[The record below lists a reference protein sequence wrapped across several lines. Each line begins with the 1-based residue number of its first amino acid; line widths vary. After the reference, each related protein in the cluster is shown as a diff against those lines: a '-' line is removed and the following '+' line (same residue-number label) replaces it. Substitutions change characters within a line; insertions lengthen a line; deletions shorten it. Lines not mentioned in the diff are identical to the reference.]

1 MREALQEVFGSDFF
15 WVIFKIVLI
24 SILSGFIGLERESLS
39 KPAGIRT
46 HILVGIS
53 AVLATIC
60 GEYVNELSG
69 GDMGRIPSQ
78 LLPSIGFIGAGTIL
92 RDGFN
97 VKGLTTAA
105 GLWTCAGIGL
115 SIGIGFY
122 SGAAITTILVLVI
135 YRFMGRVDEIAYEH
149 SRVLDIYIEFESRRS
164 IAPFISVLKQNNY
177 KIVQMEL
184 NKSKKNKEELV
195 NATLVLEVPEKTK
208 HGIVIDLLREIP
220 GIEYVEE
227 I

>member
-15 WVIFKIVLI
+15 WVLFKVILI

-105 GLWTCAGIGL
+105 SLLAIACIGL
-115 SIGIGFY
+115 CVGTGMYYGAIIATVVVYITLKFVAVPSNGIN
-122 SGAAITTILVLVI
+122 INL
-135 YRFMGRVDEIAYEH
+135 
-149 SRVLDIYIEFESRRS
+149 YIEVEDGNETFDKVEKLLSKNSINIKNVSIETLKSGKEVIKLVGESNEK
-164 IAPFISVLKQNNY
+164 INNNEIIGAIMKFDGVK
-177 KIVQMEL
+177 KIV
-184 NKSKKNKEELV
+184 
-195 NATLVLEVPEKTK
+195 EK
-208 HGIVIDLLREIP
+208 
-220 GIEYVEE
+220 
-227 I
+227 

>member
-15 WVIFKIVLI
+15 WVLFKVILI

-105 GLWTCAGIGL
+105 SLLAIACIGL
-115 SIGIGFY
+115 CVGTGMYYGAIIATVVVYITLKFVAVPSNGIN
-122 SGAAITTILVLVI
+122 INL
-135 YRFMGRVDEIAYEH
+135 
-149 SRVLDIYIEFESRRS
+149 YIEVEDGNETFDKVEKLLSKNSINIKNVSIETLKSGKEVIKLVGESNEK
-164 IAPFISVLKQNNY
+164 INNNEIIGVIMKFDGVK
-177 KIVQMEL
+177 KIV
-184 NKSKKNKEELV
+184 
-195 NATLVLEVPEKTK
+195 EK
-208 HGIVIDLLREIP
+208 
-220 GIEYVEE
+220 
-227 I
+227 

>member
-15 WVIFKIVLI
+15 WVLFKIVLI

-60 GEYVNELSG
+60 GEYINELSG

-105 GLWTCAGIGL
+105 SLLAIACIGL
-115 SIGIGFY
+115 CVGTGMY
-122 SGAAITTILVLVI
+122 YGAIIATVVVYITLKFVTVPNNT
-135 YRFMGRVDEIAYEH
+135 VDI
-149 SRVLDIYIEFESRRS
+149 SLYIEAENGNETFEKIEKLLSKNNINIKTIS
-164 IAPFISVLKQNNY
+164 IESLKNGKEMIKLTGESDEKINNNAVIGAIMKLDGVN
-177 KIVQMEL
+177 KITE
-184 NKSKKNKEELV
+184 
-195 NATLVLEVPEKTK
+195 TEK
-208 HGIVIDLLREIP
+208 
-220 GIEYVEE
+220 
-227 I
+227 